1 MNGLHGKAA
10 IVTGASSG
18 IGKAIALA
26 LAEDGAN
33 VGMVARRAEELE
45 RLATEG
51 RTGALKLRAYPAD
64 IARAEELDRL
74 AARVRAEFEAV
85 DILVHSAGV
94 FSFGSL
100 ADAPAAEFD
109 RQYRT
114 NVLAPYALSQALLS
128 SLRSR
133 QGEIVFINSTVGL
146 VAGANVSQYAATK
159 HALKAVADSLREEV
173 NQHGIRVLTIYPGRT
188 ATPLQATIHA
198 SENKLYRPERLM
210 QAEDVAA
217 MVVAAVKLPRTAE
230 VTEIRMRPFISPNFK
245 GDAR

>member
-1 MNGLHGKAA
+1 MDALHGKVAL
-10 IVTGASSG
+10 VTGASSG

-26 LAEDGAN
+26 LAEDGAS
-33 VGMVARRAEELE
+33 VVMVARRAEVLE
-45 RLATEG
+45 RLCTE
-51 RTGALKLRAYPAD
+51 RKAAALRLRAYPAD
-64 IARAEELDRL
+64 IARAEDLERL
-74 AARVRAEFEAV
+74 AARLRAEFEGI

-94 FSFGSL
+94 FSLGSL
-100 ADAPAAEFD
+100 ADAPVAEFD

-133 QGEIVFINSTVGL
+133 RGEIVFINSTAGL
-146 VAGANVSQYAATK
+146 IAGANVSQYAATK

-173 NQHGIRVLTIYPGRT
+173 NQHGIRVLTLYPGRT
-188 ATPLQATIHA
+188 ATPLQATIHGL
-198 SENKLYRPERLM
+198 ENKSYRPERLM

-230 VTEIRMRPFISPNFK
+230 VTEIRMRPFVSPNFK

>member
-1 MNGLHGKAA
+1 MNALHGKVA

-26 LAEDGAN
+26 LAKDGAT
-33 VGMVARRAEELE
+33 VAMVARRAEELE
-45 RLATEG
+45 RLCTEHKAA
-51 RTGALKLRAYPAD
+51 ALSLRAYPAD
-64 IARAEELDRL
+64 IARPEDLDRL
-74 AARVRAEFEAV
+74 AARLRVEFEAV

-94 FSFGSL
+94 FSFGSF
-100 ADAPAAEFD
+100 ADTPAAEFD
-109 RQYRT
+109 SQYRT

-133 QGEIVFINSTVGL
+133 QGEIVFINSTAGL

-198 SENKLYRPERLM
+198 LENKPYRPERLM

-217 MVVAAVKLPRTAE
+217 MVVAALKLPRTAE
-230 VTEIRMRPFISPNFK
+230 VTEIRMRPFISPHFK